1 MAFDGE
7 GLGSC
12 SAAVDIEIVTLLRNG
27 RKKNAEGISI
37 KDVRKILEVFLPF
50 VRFWDNPLTPKCGAD
65 VPYE

>member
-37 KDVRKILEVFLPF
+37 KDVRKIFGFLPF
-50 VRFWDNPLTPKCGAD
+50 VRFWANPLTPKCGAD